1 MMEKLTDKEH
11 RLVMQMFIGKVAN
24 IIGFDKCLELL
35 RESKEDLGLTNKK

>member
-1 MMEKLTDKEH
+1 MEKLRVKEH
-11 RLVMQMFIGKVAN
+11 RLLMQMFMGKVAD